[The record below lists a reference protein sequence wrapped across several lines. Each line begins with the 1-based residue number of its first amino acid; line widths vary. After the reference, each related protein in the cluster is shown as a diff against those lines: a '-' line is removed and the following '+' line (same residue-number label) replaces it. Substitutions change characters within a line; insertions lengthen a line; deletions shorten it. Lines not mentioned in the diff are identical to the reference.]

1 MKRLSARLRHNAR
14 LCKHAGDTR
23 FRGGQPWASS
33 ASTCGQIC
41 ALGEGGVPLERRIK
55 STRASFSEVFAGKP
69 PARILVEASTE
80 SEWVAQHLESLG
92 HEVIVADPN
101 FAPMYATRDKRIKT
115 DKRDARA
122 LCEACRLGAYRPAHR
137 TSDGQRKIRAQ
148 LLVRSTLVRTRSKYI
163 SLIGSLAR
171 REGCRIATGGS
182 DNFVERAEAADL
194 PEHMLA
200 AIAPLLESLRML
212 NRQIGEADAELKKIV
227 EGDEVVRRL
236 CTAPGVGP
244 VTATTFA
251 ATIDDAT
258 RFGAA
263 KQVRAY
269 LGLVPREY
277 SSGERQ
283 RRGRISKA
291 GSSRARTLLVE
302 AAWALLRRRSEKNGA
317 LHDWAMRIAA
327 RRGRARACVALARKL
342 AGILYAMW
350 RDGTE
355 FDPPAAE
362 RNGTE
367 TTVATA

>member
-1 MKRLSARLRHNAR
+1 MDYIGIDLHKTSSQV
-14 LCKHAGDTR
+14 CIIS
-23 FRGGQPWASS
+23 GG
-33 ASTCGQIC
+33 
-41 ALGEGGVPLERRIK
+41 GELTERRIK
-55 STRASFSEVFAGKP
+55 STRSSFDEAFAGRP

-80 SEWVAQHLESLG
+80 SEWVACHLEGLG

-122 LCEACRLGAYRPAHR
+122 LCEACRLGAYRHAHR
-137 TSDGQRKIRAQ
+137 TSERQRRVRSQ

-163 SLIGSLAR
+163 SLVGSLAR

-182 DNFVERAEAADL
+182 DNFGARVEAAGL
-194 PEHMLA
+194 PAHVMA
-200 AIAPLLESLRML
+200 VIAPLLESLKTL
-212 NRQIGEADAELKKIV
+212 NRQIAEADAELEKIV
-227 EGDEVVRRL
+227 KGDEVVRRL

-263 KQVRAY
+263 KQVRSY

-283 RRGRISKA
+283 HRGRISKA
-291 GSSRARTLLVE
+291 GGSRARTLLVE
-302 AAWALLRRRSEKNGA
+302 AAWALLRWRNAKNQA
-317 LHDWAMRIAA
+317 LYDWAMRIAA

-355 FDPPAAE
+355 FEPRVLVKDAAA
-362 RNGTE
+362 
-367 TTVATA
+367 VAAS

>member
-1 MKRLSARLRHNAR
+1 MDFVGIDLHK
-14 LCKHAGDTR
+14 T
-23 FRGGQPWASS
+23 SS
-33 ASTCGQIC
+33 QIC
-41 ALGEGGVPLERRIK
+41 TLTTGGELTERRTK
-55 STRASFSEVFAGKP
+55 TTRASFDELFARRP

-80 SEWVAQHLESLG
+80 SEWVACHLEALG

-101 FAPMYATRDKRIKT
+101 FAPMYATRTKKVKT

-137 TSDGQRKIRAQ
+137 TSERQRKIRAQ

-163 SLIGSLAR
+163 SLIGAPAR

-182 DNFVERAEAADL
+182 DNFVKRAGAANL
-194 PEHMLA
+194 PGHVLA
-200 AIAPLLESLRML
+200 AVAPLFESLKML
-212 NRQIGEADAELKKIV
+212 NRQISEADAALEQIV
-227 EGDEVVRRL
+227 KEDEVVRRL

-244 VTATTFA
+244 VRATTFA
-251 ATIDDAT
+251 ATIDDAG
-258 RFGAA
+258 RFGTA
-263 KQVRAY
+263 KQVRSY

-277 SSGERQ
+277 SSGELQ
-283 RRGRISKA
+283 HRGRISKA

-302 AAWALLRRRSEKNGA
+302 AARALLRRRNAKNQP
-317 LHDWAMRIAA
+317 LYDWAMRIAA

-355 FDPPAAE
+355 FDPQALGRGDYAA
-362 RNGTE
+362 
-367 TTVATA
+367 ADAA

>member
-1 MKRLSARLRHNAR
+1 MEHIGIDLHK
-14 LCKHAGDTR
+14 T
-23 FRGGQPWASS
+23 SS
-33 ASTCGQIC
+33 QIC
-41 ALGEGGVPLERRIK
+41 ILSEDGELTERRIK
-55 STRASFSEVFAGKP
+55 STKANFDEVFAERP
-69 PARILVEASTE
+69 RARILVEASTE
-80 SEWVAQHLESLG
+80 SEWVACHLEQLG

-101 FAPMYATRDKRIKT
+101 FAPMYATRDKKIKT

-122 LCEACRLGAYRPAHR
+122 LCEACRLGAYRSAHR
-137 TSDGQRKIRAQ
+137 TSERQRKIRAQ

-182 DNFVERAEAADL
+182 GNFIARVEAANL
-194 PEHMLA
+194 SAHVMEV
-200 AIAPLLESLRML
+200 IAPLFESLRML
-212 NRQIGEADAELKKIV
+212 NRQIDEADALLEKIV
-227 EGDEVVRRL
+227 KEDEVVKRL
-236 CTAPGVGP
+236 CTVPGVGP

-263 KQVRAY
+263 KQVRSY

-283 RRGRISKA
+283 HRGRISKA
-291 GSSRARTLLVE
+291 GGSRARTLLVE
-302 AAWALLRRRSEKNGA
+302 AAWALLRWRTAKNEA
-317 LHDWAMRIAA
+317 LYDWAMRIAA

-355 FDPPAAE
+355 FDPQAIRRSVIEP
-362 RNGTE
+362 
-367 TTVATA
+367 VVTA